1 MASTWTCALGH
12 THDLSKPLR
21 GLEPDATPG
30 MECKGSGDRVVGQDY
45 ATIRTNEVPKKK
57 FTASSRA
64 VADSS

>member
-30 MECKGSGDRVVGQDY
+30 MECKGSGDRVVAQDY
-45 ATIRTNEVPKKK
+45 GPTRATEVPKKK
-57 FTASSRA
+57 WTSSSRLT
-64 VADSS
+64 ADSS